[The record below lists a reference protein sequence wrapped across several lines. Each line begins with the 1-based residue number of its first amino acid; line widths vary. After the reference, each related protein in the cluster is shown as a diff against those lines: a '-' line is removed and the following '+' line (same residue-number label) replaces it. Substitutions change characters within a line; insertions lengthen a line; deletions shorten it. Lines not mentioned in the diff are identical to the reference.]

1 MLFTLFFEYLFYS
14 SKEFRSLI
22 HIDFHRLF
30 YDACCSIFNELSALL
45 HRFSA
50 PLSATACI
58 LYHLLSLLSTPFFKF
73 FQVFFSLVA
82 SLVSIVLCACFCASC
97 TTRLL
102 PTRVLRDFNRVISRT
117 GSPKPRVIGVRPPTD
132 MMCGYHRTTPH
143 LVQVSLQRNLTK
155 KSPKG
160 GSPLMVHL
168 PPR

>member
-45 HRFSA
+45 TCSFDQ
-50 PLSATACI
+50 LSATACI

-73 FQVFFSLVA
+73 FAIFFSLVA
-82 SLVSIVLCACFCASC
+82 SLVSIVSRACFCAIC

-102 PTRVLRDFNRVISRT
+102 PTRVLRDFSCVISRT
-117 GSPKPRVIGVRPPTD
+117 GLI
-132 MMCGYHRTTPH
+132 
-143 LVQVSLQRNLTK
+143 VSRYWRSSAYGNNVKFYPYDTSLGSSFFTK
-155 KSPKG
+155 K
-160 GSPLMVHL
+160 LD
-168 PPR
+168 